1 MAALDRGWIPK
12 GDLNAPEIAD
22 ACAREDSGA
31 YRCVVKKGM
40 QDEAI
45 VKAVE
50 YIFEV
55 QNKSDTAEAQ
65 EILHKTGPDLYD
77 SANNLIDSFFQDHR
91 LAGVTCDFGGLTMYV
106 AQAVCFSF
114 SGT

>member
-12 GDLNAPEIAD
+12 GDLNAPEVAD

-45 VKAVE
+45 LNAVA
-50 YIFEV
+50 YILNV
-55 QNKSDTAEAQ
+55 QNASDTSEGQ
-65 EILHKTGPDLYD
+65 EMLHKTGSNLYD
-77 SANNLIDSFFQDHR
+77 SANTLIDSFFQDHR
-91 LAGVTCDFGGLTMYV
+91 LAGVTCDFGGLTM
-106 AQAVCFSF
+106 
-114 SGT
+114 